1 MFDPKHKEDSL
12 QGQAGTFQNWTRT
25 PVDTELEVAD
35 LEIVDLKEKIKALM
49 ASSET
54 IKKEKADKIKK

>member
-1 MFDPKHKEDSL
+1 
-12 QGQAGTFQNWTRT
+12 
-25 PVDTELEVAD
+25 LEAAD

-49 ASSET
+49 ATSET